1 MDDVMRSAAMVMAQ
15 GLTQRFVSGD
25 GITPGFSIMFR
36 SWRSEVS

>member
-15 GLTQRFVSGD
+15 GLTQRFVSGY
-25 GITPGFSIMFR
+25 GTTPVFSMMSR